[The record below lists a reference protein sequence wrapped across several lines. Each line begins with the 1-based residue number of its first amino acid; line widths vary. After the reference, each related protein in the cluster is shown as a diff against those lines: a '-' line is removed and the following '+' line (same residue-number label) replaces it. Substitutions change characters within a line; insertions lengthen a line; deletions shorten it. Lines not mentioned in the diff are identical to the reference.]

1 MLYVCALV
9 CDNEKE
15 HNHMQDP
22 SRICIPFNY
31 INNILSP
38 LEITV
43 NKVMNQV
50 AVNLKSLKL
59 I

>member
-1 MLYVCALV
+1 MYVHLYEITKK
-9 CDNEKE
+9 NMT
-15 HNHMQDP
+15 MQEP